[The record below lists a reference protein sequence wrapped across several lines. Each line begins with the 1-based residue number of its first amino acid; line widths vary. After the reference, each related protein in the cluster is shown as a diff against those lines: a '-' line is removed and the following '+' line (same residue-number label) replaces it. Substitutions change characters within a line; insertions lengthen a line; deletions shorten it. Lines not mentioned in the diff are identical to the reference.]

1 MANTS
6 MRLLYNNQNSAMAKF
21 IHNKKVSGGT
31 YILTKSTPTNI
42 YATASLALNNSV
54 TGDNSNVM
62 MQVRGGYAARVSE
75 KYSSNNSKYALKI
88 RCGSKDGW
96 VYIGAIEV
104 RDNGQ
109 TYIWTEGNYISV
121 GITDDRLDDAGKG
134 NYSSA
139 GTYKSLNSSPTTVD
153 KVAIMKINEE
163 NNAAAEDNEDA
174 KSSSTASGIS
184 SSNNNANSG
193 EINVTYEYAVKV
205 SPYTYIYN
213 MADYT
218 KNNSYENY
226 ASSNSIQK
234 GIDYSKLRFVFGIPY
249 QYLPTTDC
257 RVGNNYTTSLEQT
270 GYEFA
275 EKIVSRMPLLYI
287 TPGNTS
293 FMGGTT
299 ENYRTALIGSLG
311 DRAPGA
317 ASAEDALTESSLET
331 MLGEYNGKL
340 YTIMPAYTEYFKY
353 VNPLCRAGAI
363 FLDIS
368 EKSFDSEDGSG
379 SDKFGNFNWGI
390 NEGIAYEIW
399 EDEEDTEDEEV
410 EDGEKDS
417 DNKEQNDE
425 KADKDEKSDEDKTDS
440 TDEDK
445 KEDEEETEP
454 KKAKFEEDYSEF
466 FTSSFSKLSET
477 ISDFESRLYY
487 GNAIAFYINS
497 DSSFTDSFGNET
509 TESSLSTTINTLSD
523 KAREIQFLLG
533 TSRQAVGEA
542 FDKVDGTLSPI
553 KDQINSIVEKVA
565 GGNSI
570 FTTIANSVKTIV
582 SGGRMLFPQIWS
594 NSSFSKSYN
603 ISIKLTTPNTDKIS
617 WWYNIY
623 VPLCHLMA
631 LVLPRSEYVN
641 SYTTPFLVK
650 AFYKGMFNIDM
661 GIITEMT
668 FNKGKEGSW
677 TKDGLPTVVD
687 VTFSIQDLYSTMGMT
702 STESMF
708 KGKTLQNV
716 SEMDYIANLCGINI
730 NEPDIFRMIR
740 LWCAFNIENR
750 VYDFIPNLELGVE
763 KYLHNRVLNVYNN
776 FWF

>member
-6 MRLLYNNQNSAMAKF
+6 MRLLYNNTNSAMAKF
-21 IHNKKVSGGT
+21 IHNKKVSSGT

-153 KVAIMKINEE
+153 KDAIMKINEE

-257 RVGNNYTTSLEQT
+257 RVGNNYATSLEQT

-317 ASAEDALTESSLET
+317 LSAEDALTESSLET

-509 TESSLSTTINTLSD
+509 TESSLSTINTLSD

-542 FDKVDGTLSPI
+542 FDKVDGTLSAI

>member
-6 MRLLYNNQNSAMAKF
+6 MRLLYNNTNSAMAKF
-21 IHNKKVSGGT
+21 IHNKKVSSGT

-153 KVAIMKINEE
+153 KDAIMKINEE

-317 ASAEDALTESSLET
+317 ASAEDALTETSLET

-509 TESSLSTTINTLSD
+509 TESSLSTINTLSD

-542 FDKVDGTLSPI
+542 FDKVDGTLSAI

-687 VTFSIQDLYSTMGMT
+687 VTFSIQDLYSNMGMT

>member
-6 MRLLYNNQNSAMAKF
+6 MRLLYNNTNSAMAKF

-153 KVAIMKINEE
+153 KDAIMKINEE

-275 EKIVSRMPLLYI
+275 EEMVSRMPLLYI

-425 KADKDEKSDEDKTDS
+425 KSDEDKTDS

-523 KAREIQFLLG
+523 EAREIQFLLG

>member
-6 MRLLYNNQNSAMAKF
+6 MRLLYNNTNSAMAKF
-21 IHNKKVSGGT
+21 IHNKKVSSGT

-96 VYIGAIEV
+96 VYIGAIKV

-121 GITDDRLDDAGKG
+121 GITDDRLGDAGKG

-153 KVAIMKINEE
+153 KDAIMKINEE

-257 RVGNNYTTSLEQT
+257 RVGNNYATSLEQT

-317 ASAEDALTESSLET
+317 ASAEDALTETSLET

-509 TESSLSTTINTLSD
+509 TESSLSTINNLSD

-542 FDKVDGTLSPI
+542 FDKVDGTLSSI

>member
-6 MRLLYNNQNSAMAKF
+6 MRLLYNNTNSAMAKF
-21 IHNKKVSGGT
+21 IHNKKVSSGT

-96 VYIGAIEV
+96 VYIGAIEI

-121 GITDDRLDDAGKG
+121 GITDNRLDDAGKG

-153 KVAIMKINEE
+153 KDAIMKINEE

-234 GIDYSKLRFVFGIPY
+234 GIDYSKLRFIFGIPY

-317 ASAEDALTESSLET
+317 ASAEDALTETSLET

-425 KADKDEKSDEDKTDS
+425 KADKDKTDS

-509 TESSLSTTINTLSD
+509 TESLLSPTINTLSD

-542 FDKVDGTLSPI
+542 FDKVDGTLSSI

-708 KGKTLQNV
+708 KGKTLQNI

>member
-6 MRLLYNNQNSAMAKF
+6 MRLLYNNTNSAMAKF

-104 RDNGQ
+104 RDKGQ

-153 KVAIMKINEE
+153 KDAIMKINEE

-417 DNKEQNDE
+417 DNKEQN
-425 KADKDEKSDEDKTDS
+425 DEKSDEDKTDS

>member
-6 MRLLYNNQNSAMAKF
+6 MRLLYNNTNSAMAKF

-153 KVAIMKINEE
+153 KDAIMKINEE

-417 DNKEQNDE
+417 DNKEQN
-425 KADKDEKSDEDKTDS
+425 DEKSDEDKTDS

>member
-6 MRLLYNNQNSAMAKF
+6 MRLLYNNNNSAMAKF
-21 IHNKKVSGGT
+21 IHNKKVSSGT

-153 KVAIMKINEE
+153 KDAIMKINEE

-299 ENYRTALIGSLG
+299 ENYRTALLGSLG

-317 ASAEDALTESSLET
+317 LSAEDALTESSLET

-509 TESSLSTTINTLSD
+509 TESSLSTINTLSD

-603 ISIKLTTPNTDKIS
+603 ISIKLTTPNIDKIS

-677 TKDGLPTVVD
+677 TKDGLPTIVD

>member
-1 MANTS
+1 
-6 MRLLYNNQNSAMAKF
+6 
-21 IHNKKVSGGT
+21 
-31 YILTKSTPTNI
+31 
-42 YATASLALNNSV
+42 
-54 TGDNSNVM
+54 

-121 GITDDRLDDAGKG
+121 GITDDRLNDAGKG
-134 NYSSA
+134 NYSSP
-139 GTYKSLNSSPTTVD
+139 GTYKSLNSNSTTVD
-153 KVAIMKINEE
+153 KNAIIKINEE
-163 NNAAAEDNEDA
+163 NNAAAEDNEDT

-317 ASAEDALTESSLET
+317 ASAEDALTETSLET

-368 EKSFDSEDGSG
+368 ENHLIVKMV
-379 SDKFGNFNWGI
+379 
-390 NEGIAYEIW
+390 A
-399 EDEEDTEDEEV
+399 V
-410 EDGEKDS
+410 V
-417 DNKEQNDE
+417 
-425 KADKDEKSDEDKTDS
+425 
-440 TDEDK
+440 
-445 KEDEEETEP
+445 
-454 KKAKFEEDYSEF
+454 
-466 FTSSFSKLSET
+466 
-477 ISDFESRLYY
+477 
-487 GNAIAFYINS
+487 INS
-497 DSSFTDSFGNET
+497 
-509 TESSLSTTINTLSD
+509 
-523 KAREIQFLLG
+523 EILTGVLM
-533 TSRQAVGEA
+533 
-542 FDKVDGTLSPI
+542 KVLHM
-553 KDQINSIVEKVA
+553 K
-565 GGNSI
+565 
-570 FTTIANSVKTIV
+570 
-582 SGGRMLFPQIWS
+582 SGKM
-594 NSSFSKSYN
+594 K
-603 ISIKLTTPNTDKIS
+603 KIQK
-617 WWYNIY
+617 
-623 VPLCHLMA
+623 M
-631 LVLPRSEYVN
+631 
-641 SYTTPFLVK
+641 K
-650 AFYKGMFNIDM
+650 K
-661 GIITEMT
+661 
-668 FNKGKEGSW
+668 
-677 TKDGLPTVVD
+677 
-687 VTFSIQDLYSTMGMT
+687 
-702 STESMF
+702 
-708 KGKTLQNV
+708 
-716 SEMDYIANLCGINI
+716 
-730 NEPDIFRMIR
+730 
-740 LWCAFNIENR
+740 
-750 VYDFIPNLELGVE
+750 
-763 KYLHNRVLNVYNN
+763 
-776 FWF
+776 

>member
-1 MANTS
+1 MANTY
-6 MRLLYNNQNSAMAKF
+6 MHLLHNEKNSAMAKF
-21 IHNKKVSGGT
+21 IHNKDVADGT
-31 YILTKSTPTNI
+31 YILTKGPTNI
-42 YATASLALNNSV
+42 YATSSLALSNSV
-54 TGDNSNVM
+54 TGDNSNAM
-62 MQVRGGYAARVSE
+62 MQVKGNYAAKVYGKTSGG
-75 KYSSNNSKYALKI
+75 KKALKI

-96 VYIGAIEV
+96 VYIGTIDV
-104 RDNGQ
+104 RDRGQ
-109 TYIWTEGNYISV
+109 TYVWTEGNYMNV
-121 GITDDRLDDAGKG
+121 GITEDRLKDVGKKDY
-134 NYSSA
+134 NASA
-139 GTYKSLNSSPTTVD
+139 SYKSLNSNPTTVD
-153 KVAIMKINEE
+153 KNAIIKTYEE

-174 KSSSTASGIS
+174 KSSSTASSIS
-184 SSNNNANSG
+184 SSNDNANSG

-226 ASSNSIQK
+226 ASSNTIQK

-257 RVGNNYTTSLEQT
+257 RVGNNYSTSLEQT

-299 ENYRTALIGSLG
+299 ENYRTALLGSLG

-317 ASAEDALTESSLET
+317 ASGEDALTETSLET

-368 EKSFDSEDGSG
+368 EKSFDSENGGG

-417 DNKEQNDE
+417 DNKEQNDK

-542 FDKVDGTLSPI
+542 FDKVDGTLSAI

-594 NSSFSKSYN
+594 NSTFSKSYS
-603 ISIKLTTPNTDKIS
+603 ISIKLTTPNTDKVS

-687 VTFSIQDLYSTMGMT
+687 VTFSIQDLYSSMGMT

-716 SEMDYIANLCGINI
+716 SEMDYVANLCGINI

>member
-153 KVAIMKINEE
+153 KDAIMKINEE

-317 ASAEDALTESSLET
+317 ASAEDALTETSLET

-509 TESSLSTTINTLSD
+509 TESSLSTINTLSD

>member
-6 MRLLYNNQNSAMAKF
+6 MRLLYNNTNSAMAKF
-21 IHNKKVSGGT
+21 IHNKKVSSGT

-121 GITDDRLDDAGKG
+121 GITDDRLNDAGKG

-153 KVAIMKINEE
+153 KDAIMKINEE

-317 ASAEDALTESSLET
+317 LSAEDALTESSLET

-509 TESSLSTTINTLSD
+509 TESSLSTINTLSD

-542 FDKVDGTLSPI
+542 FDKVDGTLSSI

>member
-6 MRLLYNNQNSAMAKF
+6 MRLLHNEQNSAMAKF
-21 IHNKKVSGGT
+21 IHNKKVSDGT

-54 TGDNSNVM
+54 TGNNSNVM
-62 MQVRGGYAARVSE
+62 MQVRGNYAAKVSE

-139 GTYKSLNSSPTTVD
+139 GKYKSLNSDPTTID
-153 KVAIMKINEE
+153 KDAVIKINEE

-174 KSSSTASGIS
+174 KSSSTASSIS
-184 SSNNNANSG
+184 SSNDSASSG
-193 EINVTYEYAVKV
+193 EINVTYEYAVTV

-226 ASSNSIQK
+226 ASSNTIQK

-257 RVGNNYTTSLEQT
+257 RVGNNYATSLEQT

-299 ENYRTALIGSLG
+299 ENYRTALLGSLG

-317 ASAEDALTESSLET
+317 ASAEDALTETSLET

-363 FLDIS
+363 FLDIG
-368 EKSFDSEDGSG
+368 EMSFDSEDGSG
-379 SDKFGNFNWGI
+379 NDKFRNFNWGV

-410 EDGEKDS
+410 EDGEEDS

-425 KADKDEKSDEDKTDS
+425 KADKDEKSDEDKTE
-440 TDEDK
+440 EDG
-445 KEDEEETEP
+445 EEETEP

-466 FTSSFSKLSET
+466 FTSSFSKLSEI

-487 GNAIAFYINS
+487 GNSIAFYINS

-542 FDKVDGTLSPI
+542 FDKVDGTLSAI

-594 NSSFSKSYN
+594 NSTFSKSYS
-603 ISIKLTTPNTDKIS
+603 ISIKLTTPNTDKVS

-623 VPLCHLMA
+623 VPLCHLMG

-716 SEMDYIANLCGINI
+716 AEMDYVANLCGINI

-763 KYLHNRVLNVYNN
+763 KYLHNRILNVYNN

>member
-6 MRLLYNNQNSAMAKF
+6 MRLLYNNTNSAMAKF
-21 IHNKKVSGGT
+21 IHNKKVSSGT

-121 GITDDRLDDAGKG
+121 GITDDRLGDAGKG

-153 KVAIMKINEE
+153 KDAIMKINEE

-257 RVGNNYTTSLEQT
+257 RVGNNYATSLEQT

-317 ASAEDALTESSLET
+317 ASAEDALTETSLET

-509 TESSLSTTINTLSD
+509 TESSLSTINTLSD

-542 FDKVDGTLSPI
+542 FDKVDGTLSSI